1 MRAKVYIFLVT
12 VGVLVGGFWW
22 ANQSYDL
29 AKWPPEARAASK
41 AEKKK
46 KADDKANEPVPVEI
60 ETATR
65 GAIASR
71 IRSTANLRALR
82 NVTLQSQT
90 QGVVTRIAA
99 EEGDFVKQG
108 QLLCQLDDREL
119 QINLEL
125 TRQRLAQTKVQLDSA
140 KILQAK
146 NKTQIENK
154 RAELDRNEKALAE
167 GLVSDTDVALL
178 RNQLAELQHDERA
191 QAAAVKENGY
201 RVGELESEIARGEV
215 QITNT
220 RITAPFAGRIVERT
234 VELGQTVGASDN
246 LFKLATFSPLFADI
260 FLSEQDSR
268 RVRPGQE
275 VEIMLGSGEGEG
287 AIGRVIRVSPVVDD
301 ATGTVKVTA
310 ELRTSDRSY
319 RPGAFVR
326 VAIETDVRDETI
338 LVPKRAIV
346 EQDGESFVFVND
358 GETAI
363 RRAVE
368 LGYEDGDAV
377 EVRSGVSAGDKIIV
391 AGQGKLKDGDKTRV
405 VSS

>member
-1 MRAKVYIFLVT
+1 MAV
-12 VGVLVGGFWW
+12 
-22 ANQSYDL
+22 
-29 AKWPPEARAASK
+29 
-41 AEKKK
+41 
-46 KADDKANEPVPVEI
+46 
-60 ETATR
+60 
-65 GAIASR
+65 
-71 IRSTANLRALR
+71 
-82 NVTLQSQT
+82 
-90 QGVVTRIAA
+90 
-99 EEGDFVKQG
+99 EEGDFVKSG
-108 QLLCQLDDREL
+108 QLLCLLDDREL

-125 TRQRLAQTKVQLDSA
+125 TRQRLEQTKVQLASA

-178 RNQLAELQHDERA
+178 RNQLAELIHDERA
-191 QAAAVKENGY
+191 QAASVEENGY

-220 RITAPFAGRIVERT
+220 RIKAPFAGRITERT
-234 VELGQTVGASDN
+234 VQLGQTVSPSDDLFRLAS
-246 LFKLATFSPLFADI
+246 FSPLFADI

-268 RVRPGQE
+268 RVSAGQE
-275 VEIMLGSGEGEG
+275 VEVALGSAEGDV
-287 AIGRVIRVSPVVDD
+287 AIGRVVRVSPVVDD

-310 ELRTSDRSY
+310 ELRPTDSGF

-326 VAIETDVRDETI
+326 VAIETDVRGETI

-346 EQDGESFVFVND
+346 EEDGDSFVFVND

-363 RRAVE
+363 RRPVE
-368 LGYEDGDAV
+368 LGYEDGDAI
-377 EVRSGVSAGDKIIV
+377 EIRSGVSVGDKIIV